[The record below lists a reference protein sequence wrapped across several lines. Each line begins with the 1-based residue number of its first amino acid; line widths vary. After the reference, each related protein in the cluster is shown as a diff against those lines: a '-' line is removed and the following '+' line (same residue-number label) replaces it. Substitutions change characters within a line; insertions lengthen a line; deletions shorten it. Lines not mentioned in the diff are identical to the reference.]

1 MMRRVVYALALLS
14 VLGGAGAMSLGA
26 QVGFDRLLTAGRE
39 PHNWLTYSGDL
50 TGRRHSPLTG
60 ITPANVKNLQLEW
73 VLQTMA
79 PAEATQKHEA
89 SPLIVDGV
97 MYTVQ
102 PPNVIVALDA
112 TTGRVFWTY
121 PYAPAATARACCGRV
136 NRGLA
141 ILGHTLFMGTI
152 DGNLIALDARDGRLL
167 WTTPVGRPEAGYALT
182 GAPLVVKDKVI
193 TGPAGGEY
201 GISGFLA
208 AYDAA
213 TGKQVW
219 KFNTVP
225 QPGEPGHETW
235 AGDSWRH
242 GSGSIWSTGTYDP
255 QMNVIFWGVGNPGPD
270 WNGSVRLGDNLYTSS
285 VIALD
290 ADTGALK
297 WHYQFTPHD
306 EFDFDATQIPVL
318 ADIMWEG
325 RSRAVLMMAN
335 RNGIFYVLDRA
346 TGRFLL
352 GKPFTKV
359 TWMSGFDERGRP
371 IRAQNVTDQ
380 GVCVYTENQGGTN
393 WYSPSYS
400 PRTGLF
406 YIPTWADTSSVN
418 TSRAAQY
425 VEGNQFTGGGAT
437 HDVPALSASR
447 TNQRPPEVG
456 YGAITAVDP
465 LTGSIRWQFKMVDVT
480 DSGVLS
486 TASDLVFAG
495 GREGNFYALDA
506 RTGAVLW
513 KAMIGGQVANGPVT
527 YAVDGRQYVAVAAGN
542 AVFCFALRP

>member
-1 MMRRVVYALALLS
+1 MTNRALGLCLLA
-14 VLGGAGAMSLGA
+14 VTLGIAGPVSLGA
-26 QVGFDRLLTAGRE
+26 QVGFDRLLGAARE
-39 PHNWLTYSGDL
+39 PHNWLTYSGDY

-60 ITPANVKNLQLEW
+60 ITPANVNNLQLEW
-73 VLQTMA
+73 VLQTPA
-79 PAEATQKHEA
+79 PGEATQKHEA
-89 SPLIVDGV
+89 TPLVVDGV

-112 TTGRVFWTY
+112 SNGRVFWTY
-121 PYAPAATARACCGRV
+121 PYTPATTARVCCGRV

-152 DGNLIALDARDGRLL
+152 DGNILALDARDGRLL
-167 WTTPVGRPEAGYALT
+167 WTTPVGRPEAGYAVT

-213 TGKQVW
+213 TGRQVW

-235 AGDSWRH
+235 PGESWRR
-242 GSGSIWSTGTYDP
+242 GSGPIWSTGTYDP
-255 QMNVIFWGVGNPGPD
+255 DTNLIFWGVGNPGPD
-270 WNGSVRLGDNLYTSS
+270 WNGAVRAGDNLYTSS

-297 WHYQFTPHD
+297 WHYQFTPND
-306 EFDFDATQIPVL
+306 EFDFDATQIQVL
-318 ADIMWEG
+318 AEIAWEG
-325 RSRAVLMMAN
+325 RPRKVVMTAN

-359 TWMSGFDERGRP
+359 TWMNGFDANGRP
-371 IRAQNVTDQ
+371 IRAQTVTEQ
-380 GVCVYTENQGGTN
+380 GVRVYPENQGATN
-393 WYSPSYS
+393 WYNPSYS

-406 YIPTWADTSSVN
+406 YIPSWLDTSSIN
-418 TSRAAQY
+418 TRRAAVY
-425 VEGNQFTGGGAT
+425 VEGNTFTGGGAT

-447 TNQRPPEVG
+447 TNQRPPQVG
-456 YGAITAVDP
+456 HGAITALDP
-465 LTGSIRWQFKMVDVT
+465 LTGTIRWQFKMVDVT

-495 GREGNFYALDA
+495 GREGYFYAFDA
-506 RTGAVLW
+506 RTGNVLW
-513 KAMIGGQVANGPVT
+513 KAMLGGQIANGPIT
-527 YAVDGRQYVAVAAGN
+527 YAVNGRQYVVVAAGN
-542 AVFCFALRP
+542 AYFAFAVRR

>member
-380 GVCVYTENQGGTN
+380 GVRVYPENQGGTN

-495 GREGNFYALDA
+495 GREGHFYAFDA